1 MSTKLKELA
10 TQIADTYESKND
22 EYGNSFGETFAQA
35 GIITAWTRISDKMNR
50 FTCLALRAVKPKH
63 ESLEDTLLDLATYC
77 LMTVVELRKQNDD
90 KRELLLSH
98 INRKLID
105 GLAEKQK

>member
-1 MSTKLKELA
+1 MSTTIRELA
-10 TQIADTYESKND
+10 TQIADTYESKNT

-50 FTCLALRAVKPKH
+50 FTSLALRVVNPKH

-77 LMTVVELRKQNDD
+77 LMTVLELRKQNE
-90 KRELLLSH
+90 RESSPTSC
-98 INRKLID
+98 
-105 GLAEKQK
+105 EP